1 MRGLT
6 LVGALLLA
14 IVGSVVAGVG
24 AGHAAMEKRV
34 ALVIGVG
41 RYQHAPALTNPAND
55 VRLIGPALRKLDFDV
70 QIVIDPDYETLKQA
84 LRDFGR
90 RLDGAKVALFF
101 YAGHGVQVSGR
112 NYLLPVNAALI
123 REPDLRYEA
132 FDVQAVLDEMDAP
145 GRVNLVFLD
154 ACRDNP
160 LSRSLAARMGG
171 RSGAVDRGLARIETQ
186 TGGTLIAYATAPGDV
201 AADGDKN
208 SPFTAALA
216 RHIATPGLDVRQML
230 TRVRGDVQA
239 ATSGKQRPWVNE
251 SLDADFYFV
260 PLSVEPSA
268 PVLTP
273 APPAAVTG
281 SGTTALVSPEIVFW
295 QSIAGSRD
303 PADFEAYLKQ
313 FPQGSF
319 ASLAHVRLA
328 SLPQRLTSVP
338 PAEDA
343 AWSDAERR
351 AAQTALTVLGHYR
364 GAINGDLASATR
376 PAIRAWQMFEGM
388 EATSRLTVAQRDRLS
403 RDAAEQAALLKTGEA
418 SPRGTPA
425 GGVKGAAA
433 RFNRGAA
440 FERGGGRQPRDLAEA
455 AYWYALAAADGWA
468 AAYTNLGTLH
478 ARSEKPDLEAARR
491 LWLAA
496 AARGEGTALFNLGA
510 LAEKGMGGPA
520 NPGLAKLWYG
530 RGAERRHAA
539 STAALKRLGG

>member
-14 IVGSVVAGVG
+14 IIGSAT
-24 AGHAAMEKRV
+24 GHAATEKRV

-55 VRLIGPALRKLDFDV
+55 VRLIGPALQKLDFDV
-70 QIVIDPDYETLKQA
+70 QIIIDPDYETLKQA

-90 RLDGAKVALFF
+90 RLEGAKVALFF

-112 NYLLPVNAALI
+112 NYLLPVNAALA

-132 FDVQAVLDEMDAP
+132 FDVQAVLDEMDTP

-160 LSRSLAARMGG
+160 LSRSLAARMGNRG
-171 RSGAVDRGLARIETQ
+171 SAIDRGLARIETQ

-201 AADGDKN
+201 AADGDRN

-260 PLSVEPSA
+260 PRSADPVAAAPDLAPDPASRPVVPATGGANFLSS
-268 PVLTP
+268 
-273 APPAAVTG
+273 
-281 SGTTALVSPEIVFW
+281 EIVFW
-295 QSIAGSRD
+295 QSIASSRD
-303 PADFEAYLKQ
+303 RADFEAYLQQ

-319 ASLAHVRLA
+319 VSLARVRLA
-328 SLPQRLTSVP
+328 AFPQRPVP
-338 PAEDA
+338 VPAAEDA

-351 AAQTALTVLGHYR
+351 GVQTALTALGHYR
-364 GAINGDLASATR
+364 GAVNGDLASATR
-376 PAIRAWQMFEGM
+376 PAIRAWQAFEGL
-388 EATSRLTVAQRDRLS
+388 EDTGRLTADQRDRIT
-403 RDAAEQAALLKTGEA
+403 RDAEQQAALLKVDDK
-418 SPRGTPA
+418 SPRGALA
-425 GGVKGAAA
+425 GAVKGAAA
-433 RFNRGAA
+433 RFAHGAA
-440 FERGGGRQPRDLAEA
+440 FERGGRQPMDVAEA
-455 AYWYALAAADGWA
+455 GYWYALAAADGWA

-478 ARSEKPDLEAARR
+478 ARGEKPDLEAARR

-510 LAEKGMGGPA
+510 LAEKGMGGA
-520 NPGLAKLWYG
+520 IDAGMAKRWYA
-530 RGAERRHAA
+530 RGAGRKHAA

>member
-14 IVGSVVAGVG
+14 IIGSAT
-24 AGHAAMEKRV
+24 GHAATEKRV

-55 VRLIGPALRKLDFDV
+55 VRLIGPALQKLDFDV
-70 QIVIDPDYETLKQA
+70 QIIIDPDYETLKQA

-90 RLDGAKVALFF
+90 RLEGAKVALFF

-112 NYLLPVNAALI
+112 NYLLPVNAALA

-132 FDVQAVLDEMDAP
+132 FDVQAVLDEMDTP

-160 LSRSLAARMGG
+160 LSRSLAARMGNRG
-171 RSGAVDRGLARIETQ
+171 SAIDRGLARIETQ

-201 AADGDKN
+201 AADGDRN

-260 PLSVEPSA
+260 PRSVDPVAAA
-268 PVLTP
+268 PDP
-273 APPAAVTG
+273 APRPVVPATG
-281 SGTTALVSPEIVFW
+281 AANSLSSEIVFW
-295 QSIAGSRD
+295 QSIASSRD
-303 PADFEAYLKQ
+303 RADFEAYLQQ

-319 ASLAHVRLA
+319 VSLARVRLA
-328 SLPQRLTSVP
+328 AFPRLPAPVP
-338 PAEDA
+338 AAEDA
-343 AWSDAERR
+343 AWSGAERR
-351 AAQTALTVLGHYR
+351 AVQTALTALGHYR
-364 GAINGDLASATR
+364 GAVNGDLASATR
-376 PAIRAWQMFEGM
+376 PAIRVWQAFVGLEDTG
-388 EATSRLTVAQRDRLS
+388 RLTAEQRDRIV
-403 RDAAEQAALLKTGEA
+403 REAEQQAALLKVDGK
-418 SPRGTPA
+418 SPRGGLA
-425 GGVKGAAA
+425 GAVKGAAA
-433 RFNRGAA
+433 RFAHGAA
-440 FERGGGRQPRDLAEA
+440 FERGGRQPRDVAEA
-455 AYWYALAAADGWA
+455 GYWYALAAADGWA
-468 AAYTNLGTLH
+468 AAYTNLGTLY
-478 ARSEKPDLEAARR
+478 ARGEKPDLEAARR

-510 LAEKGMGGPA
+510 LAEKGMGGA
-520 NPGLAKLWYG
+520 ADPGLAKRWYA